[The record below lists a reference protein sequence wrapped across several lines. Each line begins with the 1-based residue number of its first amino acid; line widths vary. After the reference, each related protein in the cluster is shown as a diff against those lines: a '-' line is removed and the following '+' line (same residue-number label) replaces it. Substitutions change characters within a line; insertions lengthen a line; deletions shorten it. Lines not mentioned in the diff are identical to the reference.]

1 MKRHQ
6 QGRTTST
13 VTMAGPHIPSAVMDS
28 GNGLPI
34 FNVSRVD
41 MQFSVASDFVA
52 AQVSN
57 NVLVLALQSGRIL
70 RINLD
75 QASDVDGMSL

>member
-1 MKRHQ
+1 MD
-6 QGRTTST
+6 
-13 VTMAGPHIPSAVMDS
+13 GPHVPSAVMDS
-28 GNGLPI
+28 GSELPI

-75 QASDVDGMSL
+75 QASDVDGMFD